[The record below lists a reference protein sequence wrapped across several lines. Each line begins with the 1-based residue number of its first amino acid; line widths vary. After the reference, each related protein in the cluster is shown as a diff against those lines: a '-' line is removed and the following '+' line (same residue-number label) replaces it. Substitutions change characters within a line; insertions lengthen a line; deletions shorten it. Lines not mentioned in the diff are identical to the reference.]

1 MSVRTTH
8 AGHSQHRVPSVL
20 VRTDPVRFEPI
31 IEDGI
36 YHGMLVQSPLERV
49 ALFMWKRINFTLSDI
64 TRLRQA
70 LTRFQ
75 ARRAILYVSADIQ
88 IPSSFTL
95 LATLSKIA
103 IVREAPVTL

>member
-1 MSVRTTH
+1 
-8 AGHSQHRVPSVL
+8 
-20 VRTDPVRFEPI
+20 
-31 IEDGI
+31 
-36 YHGMLVQSPLERV
+36 V
-49 ALFMWKRINFTLSDI
+49 ALFHWRRLNLTLSDI

-75 ARRAILYVSADIQ
+75 ARRAVLYVSADIQ

-103 IVREAPVTL
+103 IVREEPVTM

>member
-1 MSVRTTH
+1 MSVRTNH
-8 AGHSQHRVPSVL
+8 AGHSQDINPSVL
-20 VRTDPVRFEPI
+20 GIETVQFEPI

-49 ALFMWKRINFTLSDI
+49 ALFNWKRINLTLSDI
-64 TRLRQA
+64 TRLRRA
-70 LTRFQ
+70 LTRFK
-75 ARRAILYVSADIQ
+75 ARRAVLYVSADIQ

-103 IVREAPVTL
+103 IVREEPVM